1 MHQINYLHRR
11 NQLYLFG
18 MKTIKILAGFI
29 VIFSSLVSNAQKIT
43 VSGNK
48 FLVDGKEIF
57 MNGANT
63 PWTNWNDFGG
73 SYVSAF
79 WDAEF
84 QRIKNAGGNSTRIW
98 ITCNGV
104 VGVNISDDGTVTG
117 ATTAFWSNLD
127 DMFRLAL
134 KNKIYIKATLISF
147 DHFKNSN
154 AKYMAWRNMILN
166 DDKVTSF
173 VDNYAV
179 PFVSRYKDN
188 PYLWAIDV
196 CNEIEWVNQDAADGN
211 IVWNRLEY
219 FVARVASAVH
229 ENSQVLV
236 TLGSAAVKWN
246 SDKFEGNYWSDAR
259 LKALYNK
266 DDARLDFYSPHFY
279 GWCVQWFGNFA
290 VDKTPADYGI
300 NDRPCVIGEGPAK
313 GVFNDGATP
322 TLVVLPT
329 EMFLDTWNKG
339 WKGLMPW
346 TSNGVDTNGSLSD
359 FAAGLLNFQKAHPE
373 LVDPASTTGMNQE
386 INVNPG
392 HSIFENIYPNPSGTG
407 EFKVVLTDWRD
418 VTLRLTDNR
427 GNIVFNKK
435 AGRSET
441 NISSANLPKGTY
453 IISAIKGSQV
463 ESRKLLLN

>member
-1 MHQINYLHRR
+1 
-11 NQLYLFG
+11 
-18 MKTIKILAGFI
+18 MKTIKILVVFLVLFSPLFI
-29 VIFSSLVSNAQKIT
+29 NAQNIT
-43 VSGNK
+43 VNGTK

-63 PWTNWNDFGG
+63 PWNNWNDFGG
-73 SYVSAF
+73 SYVSTF
-79 WDAEF
+79 WDSEF

-117 ATTAFWSNLD
+117 ATPAFWSNLD
-127 DMFRLAL
+127 DMFRLAQ

-154 AKYMAWRNMILN
+154 AKYMAWRKMILS

-179 PFVSRYKDN
+179 PFVNRYKAN

-211 IVWNRLEY
+211 IAWNRLEY
-219 FVARVASAVH
+219 FVARVASAIH

-246 SDKFEGNYWSDAR
+246 SDKYEANYWSDAR

-266 DDARLDFYSPHFY
+266 DNAKLDFYSIHYY
-279 GWCVQWFGNFA
+279 GWNVKWFGNFA

-300 NDRPCVIGEGPAK
+300 NDRPCVIGESPAK

-322 TLVVLPT
+322 TLVVLPS
-329 EMFLDTWNKG
+329 EMFLATWSKG

-346 TSNGVDTNGSLSD
+346 TSNGVDSNGNLSE
-359 FAAGLLNFQKAHPE
+359 FAAGLLKFQKAHPE
-373 LVDPASTTGMNQE
+373 LVDPTNITGMNQK
-386 INVNPG
+386 INRNQN
-392 HSIFENIYPNPSGTG
+392 HSIFENVYPNPSGSG
-407 EFKVVLTDWRD
+407 EFKVVLRD
-418 VTLRLTDNR
+418 CNNVTLQLMNNC
-427 GNIVFNKK
+427 GNVVFNKK
-435 AGRSET
+435 ARRTET
-441 NISSANLPKGTY
+441 NISSTNLSKGTY
-453 IISAIKGSQV
+453 ILSAIKGGLV
-463 ESRKLLLN
+463 ESRILLLN